1 MSHKTINFPPPVE
14 VDYDDTEFYHMID
27 AYDYPQF
34 NETEINQIID
44 NAPKYIRIVTRDFGQ
59 NIIPLTREDIVL
71 ICQRDIVRELI
82 KKYQS

>member
-1 MSHKTINFPPPVE
+1 MSHKTVYFPQPVE

-34 NETEINQIID
+34 NETEINQIVD
-44 NAPKYIRIVTRDFGQ
+44 NAPKYVRIVTFDFGT
-59 NIIPLTREDIVL
+59 NTVPFTYDDIVL
-71 ICQRDIVRELI
+71 FCQRDIVRELL